1 VHQHGTAQRRDRAC
15 QGTRE
20 NPAGHPALPGH
31 GAHQKSMTGFL
42 KGLAFEKPHELRSDQ
57 HEHFNRPFHSGILSY
72 GK

>member
-1 VHQHGTAQRRDRAC
+1 MHQHGTAQRRDRAC

-42 KGLAFEKPHELRSDQ
+42 KGLAFEKPTNSVLINMNISTA
-57 HEHFNRPFHSGILSY
+57 HFTAAF
-72 GK
+72 